1 MTAMV
6 LAKENGIA
14 HWRDLMGPTKT
25 YRYYSIVFFISY
37 SVCIDY
43 ISCNN
48 MAPVCLSSEHNR
60 V

>member
-6 LAKENGIA
+6 LAKENSIA

-25 YRYYSIVFFISY
+25 YRYCSTVFFILHF
-37 SVCIDY
+37 VCMDY
-43 ISCNN
+43 ISCHN
-48 MAPVCLSSEHNR
+48 MAPVCQSFEHNR